1 MLQPGDPAPEFTLPA
16 AHDDGIVSLRDYR
29 GRSGV
34 LLALFRG
41 LYCPFCRHQ
50 MAQLAGTAEKLR
62 PLGVETL
69 GIVATAADRAR
80 SYFRR
85 LQLRL
90 PLGADPDL
98 TTHRAYGL
106 GVIARTPDA
115 NEMID
120 GAAMQMALAL
130 DIPAV
135 PGKGRDAI
143 NRFDGYQA
151 SESDMADRER
161 HQIQLTGQFL
171 IDRDGIVRWCNREN
185 AAGYAV
191 FPSEKELLPAAE
203 RLGAS

>member
-1 MLQPGDPAPEFTLPA
+1 MVKPGDPAPEFTAPA
-16 AHDDGIVSLRDYR
+16 AHDDGVVSLRDYR

-50 MAQLAGTAEKLR
+50 MAQLAVTAEKLR

-85 LQLRL
+85 L
-90 PLGADPDL
+90 
-98 TTHRAYGL
+98 
-106 GVIARTPDA
+106 RTPDA

-120 GAAMQMALAL
+120 GAALQMALAL

-135 PGKGRDAI
+135 PGKARDAI
-143 NRFDGYQA
+143 SRFDGYQA

>member
-1 MLQPGDPAPEFTLPA
+1 MLKPGDPAPAFTLPA
-16 AHDDGIVSLRDYR
+16 AHDDGTVSLQDYR
-29 GRSGV
+29 GRSAV

-85 LQLRL
+85 LKLRL

-106 GVIARTPDA
+106 GVIERTPEAD
-115 NEMID
+115 EMID
-120 GAAMQMALAL
+120 GAAMQLALAL

-135 PGKGRDAI
+135 AGKAREAI
-143 NRFDGYQA
+143 SRFDGYQA
-151 SESDMADRER
+151 SESDMADRQR
-161 HQIQLTGQFL
+161 HQIQLTGMFL
-171 IDRDGIVRWCNREN
+171 IDRDGTIRWCNREN
-185 AAGYAV
+185 AATYAV
-191 FPSEKELLPAAE
+191 FPSEKQLLPAAE
-203 RLGAS
+203 RLRSS